1 MRIKEVCKVTG
12 LTDKAIRVYI
22 NNGLIHPSFT
32 ENYNGRKNFD
42 FSEKDIALLQ
52 KIALLRKYNFSLSDI
67 KELISNEDSIPEILE
82 HQLNQT
88 KATAL
93 ETSFILKNLD
103 NAFENEPKS
112 LEQLCDILSQNVPA
126 DSFDPWAYIMK
137 IWVHIKGKIPLIIIV
152 ILLGVVVS
160 AGIFIGLTILLTD
173 FFTKL

>member
-1 MRIKEVCKVTG
+1 MRIKEVCKITG

-22 NNGLIHPSFT
+22 NNELIHPSFT

-42 FSEKDIALLQ
+42 FSESDIALLQ
-52 KIALLRKYNFSLSDI
+52 KIALLRKYNFSLADI
-67 KELISNEDSIPEILE
+67 KELILNEDSIPEILE

-88 KATAL
+88 KASAL

-112 LEQLCDILSQNVPA
+112 LEQLCDILSQNVPVE
-126 DSFDPWAYIMK
+126 SFDPWAYIMK
-137 IWVHIKGKIPLIIIV
+137 IWERVKVKIPLIIIV

>member
-67 KELISNEDSIPEILE
+67 KELISNEESIPEILE

-93 ETSFILKNLD
+93 ETSYILKNLD
-103 NAFENEPKS
+103 NAFENEPKN
-112 LEQLCDILSQNVPA
+112 LEQLCEILSQNLPA
-126 DSFDPWAYIMK
+126 DGFDLWAYITK
-137 IWVHIKGKIPLIIIV
+137 IWERVKVKIPIIIL
-152 ILLGVVVS
+152 IALLGIVVS

-173 FFTKL
+173 FFIKL